1 MTIQTSKVDEY
12 TKISIDTER
21 LDLASMK
28 ETKETV
34 QPILDTNN
42 KIILDLSAVQF
53 LDSSGLSVLIGFL
66 KYLNKQE
73 NGQLKLC
80 ALTAQPTE
88 LMEITQLFN
97 VFDIIKDC
105 DSL

>member
-28 ETKETV
+28 ETKETI

-53 LDSSGLSVLIGFL
+53 LDSSGLSILIGFL
-66 KYLNKQE
+66 KHLNKQK

>member
-1 MTIQTSKVDEY
+1 MNIQTSKVGEY
-12 TKISIDTER
+12 TKIFIDIDR

-28 ETKETV
+28 ETKETI
-34 QPILDTNN
+34 QPILDTNH
-42 KIILDLSAVQF
+42 KIILDLSSVQF

-66 KYLNKQE
+66 KYLNRQE

-88 LMEITQLFN
+88 LMEITQLHN
-97 VFDIIKDC
+97 VFNIIEDC